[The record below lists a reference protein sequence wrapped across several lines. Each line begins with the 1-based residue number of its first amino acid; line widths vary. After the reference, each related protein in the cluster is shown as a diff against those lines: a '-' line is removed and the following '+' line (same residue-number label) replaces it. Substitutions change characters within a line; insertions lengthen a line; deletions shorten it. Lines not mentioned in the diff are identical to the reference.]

1 MFGGDSDRN
10 SIAKAFSKI
19 TGDVAKLSEELNR
32 LKQDHSKL
40 LEENMALK
48 KQISANSFSF
58 DREMIGSI
66 VKETL
71 KHAPSSNSLMKK
83 FNKKRKSI
91 LTVRISNLAMH
102 QNLTLPE
109 IKEIVVDQEAL
120 CSKATF
126 YRYVDR
132 MKSRGMLDFVKIN
145 EMDIVVKA

>member
-32 LKQDHSKL
+32 LKQDHSKI

-58 DREMIGSI
+58 DIGSI

>member
-91 LTVRISNLAMH
+91 LTVR
-102 QNLTLPE
+102 TLPE